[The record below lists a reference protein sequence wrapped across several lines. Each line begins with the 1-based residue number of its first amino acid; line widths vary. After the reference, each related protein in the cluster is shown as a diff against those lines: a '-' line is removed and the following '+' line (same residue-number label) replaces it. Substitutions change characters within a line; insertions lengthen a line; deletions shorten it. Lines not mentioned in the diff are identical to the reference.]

1 MTFIYIQ
8 KKKNTYKLMNFKTT
22 EIKYTYKNVNIIK
35 TLQIIS
41 GVLKETASFV
51 NRKLFQSLESL
62 QGCFKLFSKKIKVL
76 IRYRR

>member
-8 KKKNTYKLMNFKTT
+8 KKNTYKLMNFKTT

-35 TLQIIS
+35 ALQIIS

-51 NRKLFQSLESL
+51 NRKLFQFLESL